1 MALAKFSEWV
11 EFYENENAGGAVN
24 MQMPPSSNAFTTGVE
39 KPKPEESD
47 EEFDKKVGAFTTQ
60 FSNFMDRVAKPNKI
74 NKPTVRKM
82 IHDIIKLLMTKANLT
97 GTEMLLLQKTVTQTG
112 KQM

>member
-11 EFYENENAGGAVN
+11 EFYENENENAGGAVN

-39 KPKPEESD
+39 ESD

-60 FSNFMDRVAKPNKI
+60 FSNFMNRIAGTDKI

>member
-11 EFYENENAGGAVN
+11 EFYENENENAGGAVN

-39 KPKPEESD
+39 ESD

-60 FSNFMDRVAKPNKI
+60 FSNFMNRIAGTDKI

-82 IHDIIKLLMTKANLT
+82 IHDITKLLMTKAQLT
-97 GTEMLLLQKTVTQTG
+97 GAENTALQRVVTQTE

>member
-24 MQMPPSSNAFTTGVE
+24 MQMTPSSNTFTTGV
-39 KPKPEESD
+39 EESD
-47 EEFDKKVGAFTTQ
+47 EEFDKQVGAFTTQ
-60 FSNFMDRVAKPNKI
+60 FSNFMNRIAKPNRI

-97 GTEMLLLQKTVTQTG
+97 GAEMLLLQKTVTQTG

>member
-11 EFYENENAGGAVN
+11 EVYENENAGGAVN
-24 MQMPPSSNAFTTGVE
+24 MQMHPSTGAFTTGVDE
-39 KPKPEESD
+39 TEESD
-47 EEFDKKVGAFTTQ
+47 EEFDKQVGAFTTQ
-60 FSNFMDRVAKPNKI
+60 FSNFMNRIAKPNKI

-97 GTEMLLLQKTVTQTG
+97 GAEMLLLQKTVTQTG